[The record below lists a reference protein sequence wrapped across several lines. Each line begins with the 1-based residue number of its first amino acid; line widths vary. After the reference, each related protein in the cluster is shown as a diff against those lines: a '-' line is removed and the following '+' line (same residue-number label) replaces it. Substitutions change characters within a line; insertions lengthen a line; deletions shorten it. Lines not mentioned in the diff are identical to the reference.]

1 MAFEMT
7 RDGDGRTIIVAGELD
22 IGTREQ
28 LEAGF
33 AQYASTHDDVRMDLS
48 GVTFI
53 DSSGL
58 RSLVALT
65 RHLDGLTQIVLVNPS
80 GAMTRLLSLTGVD
93 DVGIFRI
100 ETAENRPPRAGS
112 ASQSRAEGA

>member
-1 MAFEMT
+1 MAFEMS
-7 RDGDGRTIIVAGELD
+7 RDGDGRTIKVAGELD
-22 IGTREQ
+22 IATREQ

-33 AQYASTHDDVRMDLS
+33 AQYASTGEDVRMDLS
-48 GVTFI
+48 EVTFI

-65 RHLDGLTQIVLVNPS
+65 RHLNGVNQIVLVDPS
-80 GAMTRLLSLTGVD
+80 PHVTRVLSLTGVD

-100 ETAENRPPRAGS
+100 EAGDGSRSRGRPTVP
-112 ASQSRAEGA
+112 QE

>member
-1 MAFEMT
+1 MAFEMSC
-7 RDGDGRTIIVAGELD
+7 DGDGRTIRVAGELD
-22 IGTREQ
+22 VATTEQ

-33 AQYASTHDDVRMDLS
+33 AEYASTGEDVRMDLAE
-48 GVTFI
+48 VTFI

-65 RHLDGLTQIVLVNPS
+65 RHLDGVNQIVLVDPS
-80 GAMTRLLSLTGVD
+80 PHVTRLLSLTGVD

-100 ETAENRPPRAGS
+100 EAGDGSRSMERPTVLH
-112 ASQSRAEGA
+112 E